1 MKVKTSVTLSEDIVR
16 YIDASAGSRQTRSEF
31 IENALR
37 DFIAKQQ
44 QKERDLKDLS
54 IINRRAGKLNKEAE
68 DVIVSRIFRTFHGNP
83 DLVTL

>member
-1 MKVKTSVTLSEDIVR
+1 MKVKTSITLSEDIVK
-16 YIDASAGSRQTRSEF
+16 YIDVSAGSTQTRSEF

-54 IINRRAGKLNKEAE
+54 IINRRAEKLNKEAE
-68 DVIVSRIFRTFHGNP
+68 DVLSYQVE
-83 DLVTL
+83 L

>member
-1 MKVKTSVTLSEDIVR
+1 MKVKTSITLSEDIVK
-16 YIDASAGSRQTRSEF
+16 YIDVSAGNTQTRSEF

-54 IINRRAGKLNKEAE
+54 IINRRAEKLNKEAE
-68 DVIVSRIFRTFHGNP
+68 DVLSYQVE
-83 DLVTL
+83 L

>member
-1 MKVKTSVTLSEDIVR
+1 MKVKTSITLSEDIVK
-16 YIDASAGSRQTRSEF
+16 YIDVTAGSAQTRSEF

-54 IINRRAGKLNKEAE
+54 IINRRAEKLNKEAE
-68 DVIVSRIFRTFHGNP
+68 DVLSYQVE
-83 DLVTL
+83 L